1 MVCVT
6 YCVIFAVK
14 IGIMQMRSAEDSLRV
29 CVQICEFRPM
39 QEGHSGKCSDIV
51 DIYCQ
56 SDITEWARG

>member
-1 MVCVT
+1 
-6 YCVIFAVK
+6 
-14 IGIMQMRSAEDSLRV
+14 MRSAEDSLRV